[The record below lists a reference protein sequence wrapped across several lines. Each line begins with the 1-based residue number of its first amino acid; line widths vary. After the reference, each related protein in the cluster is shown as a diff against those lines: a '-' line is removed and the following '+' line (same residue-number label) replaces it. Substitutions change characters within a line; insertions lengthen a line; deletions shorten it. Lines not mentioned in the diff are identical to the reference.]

1 MTKSTKTPEVAAT
14 DPELV
19 SVIMTPV
26 DTGIPPVADA
36 PEAIPAAKKVTIGSA
51 VTDLLMDATLSYDAI
66 VDIIHAQF
74 KGANTSAR
82 SIASVAAR
90 LRKTGIAV
98 PSRRK
103 AKPTIA

>member
-1 MTKSTKTPEVAAT
+1 MTKSPKTFTDALSAVMQGGDPDKVADEILGSAGVMPVPTPE
-14 DPELV
+14 
-19 SVIMTPV
+19 
-26 DTGIPPVADA
+26 
-36 PEAIPAAKKVTIGSA
+36 KKVTIGSV

-66 VDIIHAQF
+66 VDLIHAQF

-103 AKPTIA
+103 AKPTFA

>member
-1 MTKSTKTPEVAAT
+1 MTKSTKTFT
-14 DPELV
+14 DALS
-19 SVIMTPV
+19 SVMQGADP
-26 DTGIPPVADA
+26 DKVADEILATVGATSA
-36 PEAIPAAKKVTIGSA
+36 PKPEKKVTIGSA

-66 VDIIHAQF
+66 VDLIHAKF

-82 SIASVAAR
+82 SIASIAAR
-90 LRKTGIAV
+90 LRKTGVDV

>member
-1 MTKSTKTPEVAAT
+1 MTKATKTPEVAAA
-14 DPELV
+14 DPKLM
-19 SVIMTPV
+19 SVMMAPV
-26 DTGIPPVADA
+26 DTGVPAVADTT
-36 PEAIPAAKKVTIGSA
+36 EAIPAVKKVTIGSA